1 MAKAKKAKK
10 ELPMPKVKSAE
21 KSLSVRGAAAIL
33 IPLVRSMFR
42 LEARG
47 AEKLPKKGAYIL
59 VSNHVTNVDALAVA
73 YFVYRFL
80 NRGPHFLAK
89 ESLFRV
95 PVVGKVL
102 TAAGQIPVYRSTHR
116 NDGPLRAANE
126 YLAAGHCISIFPEG
140 TLTRDPD
147 LWPMRGRT
155 GAVRLALET
164 NVPVYAMAHWGSEEI
179 LPTYGAKF
187 RPNPFKKVRIL
198 VGGEIDLAKYR
209 KKQLKPAEVQEA
221 TELVMAKITELVEQL
236 RGEKAPALRWDPAEA
251 GQAATGN
258 FKKKEK
264 K

>member
-1 MAKAKKAKK
+1 MAKAKKPKK
-10 ELPMPKVKSAE
+10 ELAMPKIKSAE
-21 KSLSVRGAAAIL
+21 KSLSVRAAAAVL

-42 LEARG
+42 LEVSG
-47 AEKLPKKGAYIL
+47 VEKLPKKGSYIL

-73 YFVYRFL
+73 YFVYRYL
-80 NRGPHFLAK
+80 DRGPHFLAK
-89 ESLFRV
+89 ESLFRI
-95 PVVGKVL
+95 PLIGKVL

-140 TLTRDPD
+140 TLTRDPE

-221 TELVMAKITELVEQL
+221 TELVMSKITELVEEL
-236 RGEKAPALRWDPAEA
+236 RGEKAPAQRWDPAQA

-264 K
+264 